1 MNSTLD
7 AKKIGANL
15 KCLRGN
21 KTQRE
26 VANALGITTMA
37 ISQYENGDRIP
48 RDEIKVKIS
57 KYYNKSIDELFFN
70 LM

>member
-15 KCLRGN
+15 KSLRGN

-57 KYYNKSIDELFFN
+57 KYYNRSIDELFFN
-70 LM
+70 PM